1 MRRWTEELAT
11 LMRFGGVGVLAT
23 LVHIAVAAAVFWCWA
38 SVSPFLANVLAF
50 LVAFQISLWG
60 HRRFTFRRR
69 GRSGRFFLIALAG
82 FAANNG
88 ILASL
93 LATTSIS
100 GLPAIAISTLLVPL
114 AMFVAARLWA
124 FA

>member
-1 MRRWTEELAT
+1 MRRLTEELTT
-11 LMRFGGVGVLAT
+11 LVRFGGVGVFAT
-23 LVHIAVAAAVFWCWA
+23 LVHLAVAAAVFWFWA
-38 SVSPFLANVLAF
+38 SISPFLANVLAF
-50 LVAFQISLWG
+50 LVAFQVSLWG

-69 GRSGRFFLIALAG
+69 GHSGRFFLVAVAG

-100 GLPAIAISTLLVPL
+100 GLSAVAISTLLVPL
-114 AMFVAARLWA
+114 VMFLAARLWA

>member
-1 MRRWTEELAT
+1 MRRWTEELTT

-23 LVHIAVAAAVFWCWA
+23 LVHIAVAAAVFSFWT
-38 SVSPFLANVLAF
+38 SLSPFLTNVLAF
-50 LVAFQISLWG
+50 LVAFQVSLWG

-69 GRSGRFFLIALAG
+69 GRSGRFLLIALTG
-82 FAANNG
+82 FIANNG

-100 GLPAIAISTLLVPL
+100 GLPAVTISTLLVPL
-114 AMFVAARLWA
+114 AMFAAARLWA